1 MRQCQHRWRER
12 WRFKRQ
18 PALTYL
24 TRIHRL
30 EDLRDGIEWFDQQV
44 VDRVL
49 RRCIGMKNDQ
59 VLNERVVK
67 QASLPLRL
75 RGIALRPHLRT
86 ADAAYYAAAMMAMK
100 YYNGFRAEDADSN

>member
-1 MRQCQHRWRER
+1 MTVT
-12 WRFKRQ
+12 FKAPQSVPNLINDEAMPAQVARTLAVQTAQ

-49 RRCIGMKNDQ
+49 CLCIGIKNDQ
-59 VLNERVVK
+59 VLDARAMC

-75 RGIALRPHLRT
+75 RGIALRPHMRT
-86 ADAAYYAAAMMAMK
+86 GD
-100 YYNGFRAEDADSN
+100 